1 MALQVYQCA
10 CHVQSVPAENWL
22 GVTVSPGAGIGD
34 GVGVGLGVG
43 VALGVALAVGV
54 AFGEDCGD
62 GEAGGMGDGTGE
74 DAAEEAP
81 EGVCGVTRAVVL
93 GKRIDGKAKEE
104 RPRSMATIT
113 IDEIVIATHR
123 YLDPCWPFR
132 RPLLILP
139 LVMGGPACMALALVT
154 SSVREF
160 TATTSGS
167 VACSWLACGR

>member
-74 DAAEEAP
+74 DAAEGPP
-81 EGVCGVTRAVVL
+81 EVVCGVTRAVVL
-93 GKRIDGKAKEE
+93 GKRNDGKAKEDI
-104 RPRSMATIT
+104 PIKMATIT
-113 IDEIVIATHR
+113 IDEIVIANHR
-123 YLDPCWPFR
+123 YLEPCLPLR
-132 RPLLILP
+132 RPPRVLP
-139 LVMGGPACMALALVT
+139 LLTGGPACMALADVPR
-154 SSVREF
+154 SVREV
-160 TATTSGS
+160 TATTIGS
-167 VACSWLACGR
+167 VACSWLSCGM